1 MEMAKKNK
9 KDKDINDQASE
20 VIDETTDAKRE
31 SDDNGTREKG
41 QPDEN
46 QAQQERSPQDELNE
60 MKDKYLRLM
69 ADFDNFRKRMMRE
82 KIELLGTAAK
92 DTIAALLPV
101 LDDFD
106 RAKKSADD
114 ETTNEVF
121 SEGVSLVYNK
131 LHRTLEAQGLKEM
144 QSTGEP
150 FNPEIHEAIT
160 EIPAPGPD
168 MKGKVIDT
176 VEKGYFLRDKLIR
189 HAKVVVGK

>member
-1 MEMAKKNK
+1 MAKKNK
-9 KDKDINDQASE
+9 KEKDINEQASE

-41 QPDEN
+41 QPEET

-82 KIELLGTAAK
+82 KIELLGTAAR

-121 SEGVSLVYNK
+121 SEGVSLVYHK
-131 LHRTLEAQGLKEM
+131 LHKTLEAQGLKEM
-144 QSTGEP
+144 ESTGEP

-176 VEKGYFLRDKLIR
+176 VEKGYFLKDKLIR

>member
-1 MEMAKKNK
+1 MAKKNDK
-9 KDKDINDQASE
+9 EKDTRDQASE
-20 VIDETTDAKRE
+20 MVDENNDSKYT
-31 SDDNGTREKG
+31 SDEGAREKG
-41 QPDEN
+41 QPEEP
-46 QAQQERSPQDELNE
+46 QSQQERSPQDELNE

-82 KIELLGTAAK
+82 KIELLGTAAR

-114 ETTNEVF
+114 EATNEVF
-121 SEGVSLVYNK
+121 SEGVSLVYHK
-131 LHRTLEAQGLKEM
+131 LHKTLEAQGLKEM
-144 QSTGEP
+144 ESTGEP

-176 VEKGYFLRDKLIR
+176 VEKGYFLKDKLIR